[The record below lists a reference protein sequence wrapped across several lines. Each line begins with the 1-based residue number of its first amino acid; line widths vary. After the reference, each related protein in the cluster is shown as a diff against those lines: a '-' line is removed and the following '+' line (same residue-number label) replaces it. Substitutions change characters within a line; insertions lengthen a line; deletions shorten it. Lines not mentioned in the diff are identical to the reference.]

1 MVFPPPIRAQHKKIQ
16 LSHEV
21 VRVVPCKVGWC
32 RAVVVVVLCWWVQ
45 ADTTLSV
52 ASTLLAGGRS
62 EVAGGLVGG
71 RLVQYSANTGGL
83 NVAAIRP
90 YTG

>member
-1 MVFPPPIRAQHKKIQ
+1 MIQ

-21 VRVVPCKVGWC
+21 VRVVPCNVGWC

-52 ASTLLAGGRS
+52 TSTLLAGGRS
-62 EVAGGLVGG
+62 EVAGGQVGG
-71 RLVQYSANTGGL
+71 RLVQYSANIISILYRNPRRFLSMVYVGPLG
-83 NVAAIRP
+83 
-90 YTG
+90 